1 MSPGF
6 NTAVPMREDVLV
18 SPKTLMPFT
27 YQFCLKPGPDIGW
40 IETGITVTV
49 KWSCNSDAVST
60 SFDLVYAHETTSWAS
75 LSNVVSI
82 IVKSTLPT
90 LPEGGVMVVR
100 GLKGSLTPDNDAMEV
115 HGNVVHEEDYYLS
128 CLGRHHCSVVFR
140 DYLQNGRML
149 ILAALTLLT
158 STASRALRVYCRR
171 LRKLPTL
178 TLMAA
183 ASSRPRLCRLLCWCW
198 QTSEASLLLRSLP
211 GLSRVEC
218 EAPDALTKRTRLKQ
232 AYSLQKW

>member
-1 MSPGF
+1 MSPGG
-6 NTAVPMREDVLV
+6 DVETRCDTSRNLIKLTTTH
-18 SPKTLMPFT
+18 SLCFLYRKRNRLRGSARCLATLAMHLAAFLTRFGSRRQRIELDKLQRLATPLSVT
-27 YQFCLKPGPDIGW
+27 RGL
-40 IETGITVTV
+40 ETGHRV
-49 KWSCNSDAVST
+49 A
-60 SFDLVYAHETTSWAS
+60 
-75 LSNVVSI
+75 
-82 IVKSTLPT
+82 
-90 LPEGGVMVVR
+90 
-100 GLKGSLTPDNDAMEV
+100 
-115 HGNVVHEEDYYLS
+115 
-128 CLGRHHCSVVFR
+128 
-140 DYLQNGRML
+140 ML